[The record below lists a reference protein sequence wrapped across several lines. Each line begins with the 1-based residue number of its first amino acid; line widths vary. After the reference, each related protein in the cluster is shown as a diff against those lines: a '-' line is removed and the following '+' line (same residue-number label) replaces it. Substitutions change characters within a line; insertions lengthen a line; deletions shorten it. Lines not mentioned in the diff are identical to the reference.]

1 MGRNVIAA
9 LLAIG
14 INAAS
19 VGCSDDSNPVVSYN
33 PDIDPAAFVTTM
45 NNPYLGF
52 VPGTTFRYEGESDG
66 ETETNKVYVSHE
78 TIVIMGVTCVVVYD
92 TVWVDG
98 EAAEATADWYAQDTA
113 GNVWYFGE
121 DSKEI
126 ENGVVVSTHGSWKA
140 GVDGAKPGIVM
151 KANPQVG
158 DEYRQ
163 EYYPD
168 EAEDEAEVVSLTAS
182 ASAPLANYTG
192 CLKTKEWTRLEPDFL
207 EYKFYKTGVG
217 LVLET
222 DEDGEP
228 LLALVS
234 KTTE

>member
-1 MGRNVIAA
+1 MSRNIIVA
-9 LLAIG
+9 LLAVG
-14 INAAS
+14 ITAS
-19 VGCSDDSNPVVSYN
+19 STGCSEDSNPVIAYD
-33 PDIDPAAFVTTM
+33 PEIDPAAFVTTLD
-45 NNPYLGF
+45 NQYLGYI
-52 VPGTTFRYEGESDG
+52 PGTTFYYEGESDG
-66 ETETNKVYVSHE
+66 VAETNKVYVSHQ
-78 TIVIMGVTCVVVYD
+78 TIVILGVTCVIVYD
-92 TVWVDG
+92 SVWADG
-98 EAAEATADWYAQDTA
+98 ELAEATADWYAQDTA
-113 GNVWYFGE
+113 DNVWYFGE

-151 KANPQVG
+151 KGNPQVG
-158 DEYRQ
+158 DKYRQ

-168 EAEDEAEVVSLTAS
+168 EAEDEAEVIALNAS

-192 CLKTKEWTRLEPDFL
+192 CLKTKEWTRLEPDAVEFKL
-207 EYKFYKTGVG
+207 YKAGVG

-228 LLALVS
+228 LLGLSA